1 MGNAS
6 TLKDFFD
13 PKNLSKVICGALL
26 RFSIAY
32 GLAIV
37 TTIVSIFL
45 VHFYDRY
52 KGEPISW
59 FLFFCATS
67 SIISFAAQIMGE
79 DIFSGRTKNV
89 IISALVT
96 LWGGLVLYYSTI
108 GISNLSPQLII
119 LLPAI
124 FLLLMV
130 LMFTIPF
137 WRRPNDVP
145 MWNFLWAVTFSFFI
159 ATIFSGIVQSSISIL
174 FFSFD
179 GLFGLEVPSTVFT
192 DLAIVCYG
200 LLMPLIFGSL
210 VPFGNLKYNESF
222 EVSKFLKTLA
232 IYVLTPIMLV
242 YLVVLY
248 IYICKIIISWN
259 LPRSYWVSC
268 LTSISMLLLLGISFI
283 ALPIVANKKN
293 QSIHKIIRI
302 LPVLVIPPL
311 VLMTI
316 GIIRRLSDYG
326 VSVPRIFLLAANV
339 WFYVVLVYLIITKST
354 RMRLIP
360 ISFCLLFLLLS
371 LPPCG
376 VFQWVRMAYVNK
388 IERQLTTLNLQNK
401 LPLNESNIE
410 LWLDNDTSIAIN
422 NCDMISFLRE
432 NYPDDAKRLFDLENN
447 DTLWDLRRKY
457 IDIVE
462 VDTNYG
468 VSYFF
473 QNYSVVNSDCYFIPM
488 PSTPFS
494 QCAYLDVY
502 NVYSKNKEYQ
512 YDKKNGLTITIRNS
526 DMDDITVNLGVA
538 LLDSIS
544 KADTSKIFRVEQGN
558 IELDIHSLNL
568 ILSPTDSIS
577 NFSLKGFLFVK

>member
-1 MGNAS
+1 
-6 TLKDFFD
+6 
-13 PKNLSKVICGALL
+13 
-26 RFSIAY
+26 
-32 GLAIV
+32 
-37 TTIVSIFL
+37 
-45 VHFYDRY
+45 
-52 KGEPISW
+52 
-59 FLFFCATS
+59 
-67 SIISFAAQIMGE
+67 
-79 DIFSGRTKNV
+79 
-89 IISALVT
+89 
-96 LWGGLVLYYSTI
+96 
-108 GISNLSPQLII
+108 
-119 LLPAI
+119 
-124 FLLLMV
+124 
-130 LMFTIPF
+130 
-137 WRRPNDVP
+137 
-145 MWNFLWAVTFSFFI
+145 
-159 ATIFSGIVQSSISIL
+159 
-174 FFSFD
+174 
-179 GLFGLEVPSTVFT
+179 
-192 DLAIVCYG
+192 
-200 LLMPLIFGSL
+200 
-210 VPFGNLKYNESF
+210 
-222 EVSKFLKTLA
+222 
-232 IYVLTPIMLV
+232 
-242 YLVVLY
+242 
-248 IYICKIIISWN
+248 
-259 LPRSYWVSC
+259 
-268 LTSISMLLLLGISFI
+268 
-283 ALPIVANKKN
+283 
-293 QSIHKIIRI
+293 
-302 LPVLVIPPL
+302 
-311 VLMTI
+311 
-316 GIIRRLSDYG
+316 
-326 VSVPRIFLLAANV
+326 
-339 WFYVVLVYLIITKST
+339 
-354 RMRLIP
+354 MRLIP

-457 IDIVE
+457 IDIE